1 MVKAKNIS
9 ELVKN
14 IPLFKNFS
22 KGDCKK
28 ICEMCRLMNFKE
40 GQTIFN
46 EGEQDD
52 SLYIIISGKVKIL
65 KSRTDKNILL
75 AELDKG
81 DFFGEM
87 EILHPSKSG
96 RTASAVASTDAQLL
110 KITKQEIDNAIQNS
124 RLYAFKLVHFFAKVL
139 CERLR
144 RMDDAYT
151 QLFLEQKGENKID
164 ELKHFREKLIKE
176 WGF

>member
-1 MVKAKNIS
+1 MADDRNLI
-9 ELVKN
+9 ELIEN
-14 IPLFKNFS
+14 SPLFKNFS
-22 KGDCKK
+22 REDRKK
-28 ICEMCRLMNFKE
+28 ICEMGKLINLKAGQKIFSE
-40 GQTIFN
+40 GDR
-46 EGEQDD
+46 DD
-52 SLYIIISGKVKIL
+52 SLYIILNGKVKIL
-65 KSRTDKNILL
+65 KSSADKKILL
-75 AELDKG
+75 AELDNG

-96 RTASAVASTDAQLL
+96 RTASAVASTDTELL
-110 KITKQEIDNAIQNS
+110 KITKPEIDTAISNS

>member
-1 MVKAKNIS
+1 MATKNLIK
-9 ELVKN
+9 LVEH
-14 IPLFKNFS
+14 IPLFKNFT
-22 KGDCKK
+22 KNDRKK
-28 ICEMCRLMNFKE
+28 ICEMCKLINFKE
-40 GQTIFN
+40 GEVIFN
-46 EGEQDD
+46 EGEKDD
-52 SLYIIISGKVKIL
+52 SLYIILNGKVKIL
-65 KSRTDKNILL
+65 KSRTDRNILL

-96 RTASAVASTDAQLL
+96 RTASAVASSDTELV
-110 KITKQEIDNAIQNS
+110 KITKEEIDKAIKNS
-124 RLYAFKLVHFFAKVL
+124 RLYAFKLIHFFAKVL

-164 ELKHFREKLIKE
+164 ELKHFREKLIKD

>member
-1 MVKAKNIS
+1 MVTDKNLIG
-9 ELVKN
+9 LVEN
-14 IPLFKNFS
+14 VALFKNFS
-22 KGDCKK
+22 KDECKK
-28 ICEMCRLMNFKE
+28 ICEMCKLITFKE

-46 EGEQDD
+46 EEERDD
-52 SLYIIISGKVKIL
+52 SLYIILDGKVKIL
-65 KSRTDKNILL
+65 KSRTNKSILL

-110 KITKQEIDNAIQNS
+110 KITKQEIDNAINNS

>member
-1 MVKAKNIS
+1 MADRRNLI
-9 ELVKN
+9 ELVEN

-22 KGDCKK
+22 REDCKK
-28 ICEMCRLMNFKE
+28 ICEMGKLINLKAGEKVFSE
-40 GQTIFN
+40 GDR
-46 EGEQDD
+46 DD
-52 SLYIIISGKVKIL
+52 SLYIILKGKIKIV
-65 KSRTDKNILL
+65 KSRVDKYILL
-75 AELDKG
+75 AELDNG

-96 RTASAVASTDAQLL
+96 RTASAVAGTDAELL
-110 KITKQEIDNAIQNS
+110 KITKDEIDKAINNS
-124 RLYAFKLVHFFAKVL
+124 HLYAFKLVHFFAKVL

-144 RMDDAYT
+144 RMDEAYT

>member
-1 MVKAKNIS
+1 MSANENFV
-9 ELVKN
+9 ELVEN

-22 KGDCKK
+22 KEDCKK
-28 ICEMCRLMNFKE
+28 ICDMCRLINFKG

-46 EGEQDD
+46 EGDRDD
-52 SLYIIISGKVKIL
+52 SLYIILNGKVKIL
-65 KSRTDKNILL
+65 KSKTNRNILL

-87 EILHPSKSG
+87 EILHPSKQG
-96 RTASAVASTDAQLL
+96 RTASAVASSDADLL
-110 KITKQEIDNAIQNS
+110 KITKQEIDNAIKKSQ
-124 RLYAFKLVHFFAKVL
+124 LYAFKLVHFFAKVL